1 MCLVSMKRALRLGLV
16 LFVVFIVSAYRGGD
30 PDHRYSA
37 PLGGRHVSRSGDLL
51 LLHEQLVASDPP
63 LGFCYDFWTI
73 HRALLVRGCQC
84 RFLLSLVIFREVEGQ
99 PAVWPHLE
107 QHQLARGF

>member
-1 MCLVSMKRALRLGLV
+1 VCLVSMKRALRLALV
-16 LFVVFIVSAYRGGD
+16 LFVVFMVNACGGASRTIGSPRRSA
-30 PDHRYSA
+30 A
-37 PLGGRHVSRSGDLL
+37 NTSRAR
-51 LLHEQLVASDPP
+51 VASFSFTSNSSRATR
-63 LGFCYDFWTI
+63 LGFCYDFWTF
-73 HRALLVRGCQC
+73 HRAFLVRGCQC